1 MFVDDHRYGIE
12 ADFITRTMNPN
23 YMNTRGRYRQ
33 FTGASAPARGSGLD
47 MFIQDMTEAQKNLS
61 DRVDALES
69 DLKKSKE
76 LEGLKGF
83 WKNNG
88 ERIKTTALIGIGLY
102 FAYTLFL
109 KSKMTRG
116 GSVGSAAPTP
126 SAQIG
131 ADDI

>member
-1 MFVDDHRYGIE
+1 MFLDDYRYGIE
-12 ADFITRTMNPN
+12 ADFITRTMKPS
-23 YMNTRGRYRQ
+23 YMNSRTNYRQ
-33 FTGASAPARGSGLD
+33 FTGGLAPAKGSGLE

-88 ERIKTTALIGIGLY
+88 DRIKTTALIGVGLY

-109 KSKMTRG
+109 KSKM
-116 GSVGSAAPTP
+116 SKVGSSSPSP
-126 SAQIG
+126 SAEIG

>member
-12 ADFITRTMNPN
+12 SDFITRTMNPN
-23 YMNTRGRYRQ
+23 YMNMKGRYRQ
-33 FTGASAPARGSGLD
+33 FTGSPAPARGSGLE

-61 DRVDALES
+61 DRVDSLEA

-83 WKNNG
+83 WKKNG
-88 ERIKTTALIGIGLY
+88 ERIKSTAIIGIGLY
-102 FAYTLFL
+102 FAYTVFL
-109 KSKMTRG
+109 KSKIGRG
-116 GSVGSAAPTP
+116 GSVGNSAP
-126 SAQIG
+126 SPSQQIG

>member
-23 YMNTRGRYRQ
+23 YMNMGGRYRQ

-83 WKNNG
+83 WKKNG

-116 GSVGSAAPTP
+116 GSTAPTAP
-126 SAQIG
+126 TAPAQIG